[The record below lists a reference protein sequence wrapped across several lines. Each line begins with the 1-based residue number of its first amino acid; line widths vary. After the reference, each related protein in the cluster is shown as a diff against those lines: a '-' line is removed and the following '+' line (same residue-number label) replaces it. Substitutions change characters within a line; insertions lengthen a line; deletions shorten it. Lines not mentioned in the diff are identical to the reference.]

1 MRKKSNIYDADD
13 VERSKRLTFTP
24 EERAARAEH
33 KAEVLG
39 KKLEQAQKKIPKKK
53 KLRLQKELDPQKSK
67 LKHTLRFEEVEK
79 KRGKE
84 ALPKKASRRM
94 AQSAS
99 AAVHSKLHQ
108 VEEENVGTKAAHRTE
123 LAAEGAATAA
133 THAARKHHLNAPYKR
148 VEKLE
153 VKVNK
158 ANAEAAFRATVRDNP
173 ELQQNTVKSF
183 FQKRRIKR
191 QYAKEFRKAQKNAGQ
206 GVAATKKAK
215 EVISSAGQAVVNA
228 VKNHKGGL
236 MVFGILALLV
246 IMVFSSLSS
255 CSVMMEGAIGSILGT
270 SYTSED
276 PDIIQTEAN
285 YTALESELQRKLANI
300 ESTYSGYDEYRYDV
314 DSVGHNPNELISY
327 LTAKF
332 DAFTPE
338 QVQAELEAVFEKQYS
353 LTTREVAEIRYRTET
368 RTGTTTS
375 TDPETGETT
384 TEEYTY
390 EVEVPYE
397 YTILYVTLRNKGFG
411 TVAVEGLTEEQK
423 ERYAA
428 TLSMKGNKPYL
439 FGNDIYANESA
450 GEDYDIPGEA
460 LADPEFAALITE
472 AEKYLGYP
480 YVWGGS
486 SPSTSFDCSGFVCY
500 VFTNSGVHNL
510 PRTTAQGIFNQC
522 AHISPS
528 EAKPGDIIFFTD
540 TYNSSGPVSH
550 VGIYVG
556 DNMMIH
562 CGSPIQYARTDS
574 SYWSQHFYAFGRLN

>member
-228 VKNHKGGL
+228 VKNHKGGI

-528 EAKPGDIIFFTD
+528 EAKPGDIIFFTG